1 MSQVLD
7 GRLSSGSAQ
16 SLAIQLQ
23 ALSSRIN
30 AVNEI
35 GAALNH
41 SLNLEDILKVVKQ
54 QAKWLLDF
62 QHCSIRLC
70 GDHNPSQTILLFDV
84 KGHLEE
90 SYREQNRLLELAITT
105 KQSHLYQEA
114 TLPVP
119 TAPYRSWLAMPLES
133 EDHIWGAIVFADI
146 HPQHY
151 SQEDLRIA
159 HLVAM
164 QLANAI
170 RNAYRFAEVNRL
182 YAELEQT
189 YTNLRRAEQLRDD
202 IMRMIVHDLR
212 NPLNVINMS
221 LDVIESHPTA
231 DIHRVT
237 ARAKRASRN
246 MFNLIN
252 NLLDLG
258 KLESNEFQLDVAVID
273 CQNLL
278 GGLLDEWQVRATTE
292 QKTLLLQLAPDL
304 PSFYADPNL
313 LRRVLENL
321 LGNAFKYTSA
331 QATVEV
337 GAHRKDDSICL
348 YVRDNG
354 VGIPPHY
361 HERIFD
367 KFVQVT
373 DAAGK
378 PMRQGF
384 GLGLTFC
391 KLVIQAH
398 GGCIAV
404 ESAVGQGSTFFI
416 TLSLRV
422 HNALSPV

>member
-7 GRLSSGSAQ
+7 GRLTDSNTH
-16 SLAIQLQ
+16 SLSIQLQ

-35 GAALNH
+35 AAALNH
-41 SLNLEDILKVVKQ
+41 SLKLEDILRVVKE
-54 QAKWLLDF
+54 QAKWLIDF

-70 GDHNPSQTILLFDV
+70 GEYNTPQTLLLFDA
-84 KGHLEE
+84 KGTPEQ
-90 SYREQNRLLELAITT
+90 SYSEQTRLLELAIAT
-105 KQSHLYQEA
+105 KQPHLYQEA
-114 TLPVP
+114 AMPAT
-119 TAPYRSWLAMPLES
+119 TTPYRSWLAMPLES
-133 EDHIWGAIVFADI
+133 EDHVWGAIVFADI

-151 SQEDLRIA
+151 SQEDLRIV

-170 RNAYRFAEVNRL
+170 RNAHRFAEINRL

-189 YTNLRRAEQLRDD
+189 YTNLRRSEQLRDD

-221 LDVIESHPTA
+221 LDFIENSSA
-231 DIHRVT
+231 DVHRVL
-237 ARAKRASRN
+237 ARAKRASGN

-258 KLESNEFQLDVAVID
+258 KLESNEFHLDVALVD
-273 CQNLL
+273 CHSFLS
-278 GGLLDEWQVRATTE
+278 GLLEEWQAQASTE

-304 PSFYADPNL
+304 SSFYADANL

-321 LGNAFKYTSA
+321 LGNAFKYTAA
-331 QATVEV
+331 QASIEV
-337 GAHRKDDSICL
+337 GAQRKDDSICFS
-348 YVRDNG
+348 VRDTG

-391 KLVIQAH
+391 KLVVQAH
-398 GGCIAV
+398 SGRIWV
-404 ESAVGQGSTFFI
+404 ESEVGKGSLFTF
-416 TLSLRV
+416 TL
-422 HNALSPV
+422 PCI

>member
-1 MSQVLD
+1 MSQGLD
-7 GRLSSGSAQ
+7 NRLPNSNTHALS
-16 SLAIQLQ
+16 IQLQ

-35 GAALNH
+35 AAALNH
-41 SLNLEDILKVVKQ
+41 SLKLDDILTVVQQ

-70 GDHNPSQTILLFDV
+70 GEYSTPQTILLFDAT
-84 KGHLEE
+84 GAPEAA
-90 SYREQNRLLELAITT
+90 YDEQNRLLELAIVT
-105 KQSHLYQEA
+105 KQPHLHQGLSGA
-114 TLPVP
+114 T
-119 TAPYRSWLAMPLES
+119 TITPYHSWLAMPLES
-133 EDHIWGAIVFADI
+133 EDHIWGAIVFADV

-164 QLANAI
+164 QLGNAI
-170 RNAYRFAEVNRL
+170 RNAQRFAEINRL

-189 YTNLRRAEQLRDD
+189 YSNLRRSEQLRDD

-212 NPLNVINMS
+212 NPLNVISMS
-221 LDVIESHPTA
+221 LDFIENHDSA
-231 DIHRVT
+231 DLHRVT

-252 NLLDLG
+252 TLLDLG
-258 KLESNEFQLDVAVID
+258 KLESNEFHLDVAFLD
-273 CQNLL
+273 CYSLL
-278 GGLLDEWQVRATTE
+278 NGLLDEWQAQATTE
-292 QKTLLLQLAPDL
+292 QKTVRLHVDPDL
-304 PSFYADPNL
+304 LGFYADPNL

-321 LGNAFKYTSA
+321 LGNAFKYTLA
-331 QATVEV
+331 QATIEV
-337 GAHRKDDSICL
+337 GAKCADDNLCF

-378 PMRQGF
+378 PLRQGF

-391 KLVIQAH
+391 KLVVQAH
-398 GGCIAV
+398 GGRIWV
-404 ESAVGQGSTFFI
+404 ESEVGHGSTFSF
-416 TLSLRV
+416 TLPQRQ
-422 HNALSPV
+422 

>member
-1 MSQVLD
+1 MSQVL
-7 GRLSSGSAQ
+7 GSRLTSGSAQ
-16 SLAIQLQ
+16 SLSIQLQ

-35 GAALNH
+35 AAALNH

-70 GDHNPSQTILLFDV
+70 GDHNTSQTILLFDV

-90 SYREQNRLLELAITT
+90 TYLEQNRLLELAITT
-105 KQSHLYQEA
+105 KQSHLSQGA
-114 TLPVP
+114 SLTTA

-133 EDHIWGAIVFADI
+133 ENHIWGAIVFADLQ
-146 HPQHY
+146 PQHY

-170 RNAYRFAEVNRL
+170 RNAHRFAEVNRL

-189 YTNLRRAEQLRDD
+189 YINLQRSEQLRDD

-221 LDVIESHPTA
+221 LDFLESNHA
-231 DIHRVT
+231 LDIHRVI
-237 ARAKRASRN
+237 ARAKRASGN

-258 KLESNEFQLDVAVID
+258 KLESNEFHLDVALID
-273 CQNLL
+273 CQSILS
-278 GGLLDEWQVRATTE
+278 GLLDEWQTRATAE
-292 QKTLLLQLAPDL
+292 QKTLLLQLTPAL
-304 PSFYADPNL
+304 PRFYADPNL

-321 LGNAFKYTSA
+321 LSNAFKYTPA
-331 QATVEV
+331 QGTIAI
-337 GAHRKDDSICL
+337 GAHQKDDSICI

-361 HERIFD
+361 HARIFD

-373 DAAGK
+373 DAGGR

-391 KLVIQAH
+391 KLVVQAH
-398 GGCIAV
+398 DGTIAV
-404 ESAVGQGSTFFI
+404 ESAGGQGSTFLV
-416 TLSLRV
+416 TLPLHANDVDASV
-422 HNALSPV
+422 

>member
-7 GRLSSGSAQ
+7 GGLANGNAPSLS
-16 SLAIQLQ
+16 IQLQ

-35 GAALNH
+35 AAALNH
-41 SLNLEDILKVVKQ
+41 SLKLEDILKVVKQ
-54 QAKWLLDF
+54 QAKWLIDF

-70 GDHNPSQTILLFDV
+70 GDHNAPQTLLLFDAQ
-84 KGHLEE
+84 GT
-90 SYREQNRLLELAITT
+90 SMPPYPEQTRLLELAITT
-105 KQSHLYQEA
+105 KQSHLYQGPAVA
-114 TLPVP
+114 T
-119 TAPYRSWLAMPLES
+119 TTTPYCSWLAMPLES

-164 QLANAI
+164 QLGNAI
-170 RNAYRFAEVNRL
+170 RNAHRFAEINRL
-182 YAELEQT
+182 YAELEQA
-189 YTNLRRAEQLRDD
+189 YINLRRSEQLRDD

-212 NPLNVINMS
+212 NPLNVITMS
-221 LDVIESHPTA
+221 LDFIENSAT
-231 DIHRVT
+231 DTHRVL
-237 ARAKRASRN
+237 ARAKRASGN

-258 KLESNEFQLDVAVID
+258 KLESNEFHLDVTLVD
-273 CQNLL
+273 CPCLL
-278 GGLLDEWQVRATTE
+278 SALLEEWQVRAKTE
-292 QKTLLLQLAPDL
+292 QKTLLLQLAPNL
-304 PSFYADPNL
+304 PTFYADASL

-321 LGNAFKYTSA
+321 LGNAFKYTAA
-331 QATVEV
+331 QATIEV
-337 GAHRKDDSICL
+337 GAQWQDDEVRL
-348 YVRDNG
+348 YVRDTG

-391 KLVIQAH
+391 KLVVQAH
-398 GGCIAV
+398 DGQIWV
-404 ESAVGQGSTFFI
+404 ESEVGKGSTFTFTI
-416 TLSLRV
+416 PC
-422 HNALSPV
+422 AEP

>member
-1 MSQVLD
+1 MSQGLED
-7 GRLSSGSAQ
+7 RLPSRSAHAL
-16 SLAIQLQ
+16 SIQLQ

-35 GAALNH
+35 AAALNH
-41 SLNLEDILKVVKQ
+41 SLKLDDILTVVKQ

-70 GDHNPSQTILLFDV
+70 GEHHTPQTILLFDV
-84 KGHLEE
+84 TGAPEAA
-90 SYREQNRLLELAITT
+90 YDEQNRLLELAITT
-105 KQSHLYQEA
+105 KQSHLHQGASLTA
-114 TLPVP
+114 T
-119 TAPYRSWLAMPLES
+119 TAPYCSWLAMPLES
-133 EDHIWGAIVFADI
+133 EDHIWGAIVFADV

-159 HLVAM
+159 HLVAI
-164 QLANAI
+164 QLGNAI
-170 RNAYRFAEVNRL
+170 RNAHRFAEINRL
-182 YAELEQT
+182 YAELEQA
-189 YTNLRRAEQLRDD
+189 YTNLRRSEQLRDD

-212 NPLNVINMS
+212 NPLNVISMS
-221 LDVIESHPTA
+221 LDFIESHETA
-231 DIHRVT
+231 DTHRVT

-258 KLESNEFQLDVAVID
+258 KLESNEFHLDVAFLD
-273 CQNLL
+273 CYSLL
-278 GGLLDEWQVRATTE
+278 NGLLDEWQARATTE
-292 QKTLLLQLAPDL
+292 QKTLQLQLTPDL
-304 PSFYADPNL
+304 PSFYADSSL

-321 LGNAFKYTSA
+321 LGNAFKYTLA
-331 QATVEV
+331 QATIEV
-337 GAHRKDDSICL
+337 GAQCKEGNLCF

-373 DAAGK
+373 DTAGK
-378 PMRQGF
+378 PLRQGF

-391 KLVIQAH
+391 KLVVQAH
-398 GGCIAV
+398 GGRIWV
-404 ESAVGQGSTFFI
+404 ESEVGRGSTFLL
-416 TLSLRV
+416 TLPQRQ
-422 HNALSPV
+422 

>member
-1 MSQVLD
+1 MSQGLD
-7 GRLSSGSAQ
+7 NRLPSRSVH
-16 SLAIQLQ
+16 SLSIQLQ

-35 GAALNH
+35 AAALNH
-41 SLNLEDILKVVKQ
+41 SLKLDDILTVVKQ

-70 GDHNPSQTILLFDV
+70 GEHHAPQTILLFDATSAPEV
-84 KGHLEE
+84 
-90 SYREQNRLLELAITT
+90 SYAEQNRLLELAITT
-105 KQSHLYQEA
+105 KQSHLHQGASLTA
-114 TLPVP
+114 T

-146 HPQHY
+146 QPQHY

-164 QLANAI
+164 QLGNAI
-170 RNAYRFAEVNRL
+170 RNAQRFAEINQL

-189 YTNLRRAEQLRDD
+189 YTNLRRSEQLRDD

-221 LDVIESHPTA
+221 LDLIESHPTA
-231 DIHRVT
+231 DIHRTT

-258 KLESNEFQLDVAVID
+258 KLESNEFHLDVAFLD
-273 CQNLL
+273 CQSLL
-278 GGLLDEWQVRATTE
+278 GALWDEWQTRATTE
-292 QKTLLLQLAPDL
+292 QKTLHLQLAPDL

-321 LGNAFKYTSA
+321 LGNAFKYTLP
-331 QATVEV
+331 QATIEV
-337 GAHRKDDSICL
+337 GAKRADGNLCF

-391 KLVIQAH
+391 KLVVQAH
-398 GGCIAV
+398 GGRIWV
-404 ESAVGQGSTFFI
+404 ESEVGRGSTFLL
-416 TLSLRV
+416 TLPQ
-422 HNALSPV
+422 HQ